1 MKAGFDRVKTE
12 LVQVAVERDIL
23 QTRLKKVM
31 AEVETAQG
39 KATSARD
46 KILAYQAQDALLLPQ
61 VVTDRD
67 TLQGRVKELTSEV
80 ETLRAAA
87 QDYIVAWQ
95 EHKRLWAQAVAE
107 RDSLHG
113 QLTEA
118 KAEIEALQ
126 KRKQATPARG

>member
-31 AEVETAQG
+31 TEVETAQG
-39 KATSARD
+39 QATSARD
-46 KILAYQAQDALLLPQ
+46 KIVAYQAQDALLLSQ
-61 VVTDRD
+61 VVAERD
-67 TLQGRVKELTSEV
+67 MLKGRVKELTAEV
-80 ETLRAAA
+80 ETSRAAA
-87 QDYIVAWQ
+87 QDYIAAWQ
-95 EHKRLWAQAVAE
+95 EHKRLLAQAIAE

-118 KAEIEALQ
+118 KAEIEALR